1 MGGGIIMGLDMY
13 LYEKETHQVASWR
26 KANAIHGWIINY
38 TNAIDNC
45 TPITLQMRD
54 LIELQNVCKE
64 VLLNPEKAQDL
75 LPPTPGF
82 FFGSYEIDEWY
93 WDSVKDTTE
102 KLTNII
108 KENEEDATF
117 EYQASW

>member
-1 MGGGIIMGLDMY
+1 MGLDMY
-13 LYEKETHQVASWR
+13 LYAKKTHQVASWR

-54 LIELQNVCKE
+54 LIKLQNVCKE
-64 VLLNPEKAQDL
+64 VLLNPEKAEDL
-75 LPPTPGF
+75 LPPTSGF

-102 KLTNII
+102 KLANII